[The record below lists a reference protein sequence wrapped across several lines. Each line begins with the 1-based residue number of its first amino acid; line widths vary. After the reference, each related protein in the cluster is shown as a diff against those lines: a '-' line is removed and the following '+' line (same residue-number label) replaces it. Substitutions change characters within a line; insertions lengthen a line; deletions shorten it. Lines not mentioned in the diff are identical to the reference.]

1 MTPTATD
8 QNLAILRRSWVF
20 QAAPASDLERLAAR
34 CSVERYRRGARITRR
49 GSSGDS
55 LYVLGRGRVKGTL
68 PSPDADGEFL
78 IGLFWP
84 GDVFGEVSI
93 FDKAAL
99 LGSSFAIA
107 DSELLVIPRTE
118 VLSLLERRPAVSLR
132 LMGSICDKLRTALD
146 LSLSLRFLDIPARFY
161 QRLHYLARFDSRA
174 DGDGVRI
181 QHGLSQHEL
190 ADSIGA
196 SREALNK
203 VIGEWKRDG
212 LLEWSRG
219 YVVIKDPAKLAD
231 RMPAA
236 LRKEVIIGPTGSTG
250 FGPWPSHAELPTSGI
265 GY

>member
-1 MTPTATD
+1 MPSTAAD

-20 QAAPASDLERLAAR
+20 QVAPASDLERLAAR
-34 CSVERYRRGARITRR
+34 GSVERYRRGARITQR
-49 GSSGDS
+49 GSSGES
-55 LYVLGRGRVKGTL
+55 LFVLSRGRVKGTL

-78 IGLFWP
+78 VGLFWP

-99 LGSSFAIA
+99 LGSSFAIT
-107 DSELLVIPRTE
+107 DTELLVLPRAE
-118 VLSLLERRPAVSLR
+118 VLGLLERRPAVSIR

-161 QRLHYLARFDSRA
+161 QRLLYLARFDSSA
-174 DGDGVRI
+174 DGNGVRI

-212 LLEWSRG
+212 LIEWSRG
-219 YVVIKDPAKLAD
+219 YLVIKDPAKLAD
-231 RMPAA
+231 RMPAG
-236 LRKEVIIGPTGSTG
+236 LRKELIAGPTGTNG
-250 FGPWPSHAELPTSGI
+250 FGPWPVHGELPTGGI